1 MHIPNTGSINSG
13 YNANWLFVFTNRLQ
27 IDDKLSANVVVKP
40 IRIPPAMASSNK
52 NSKELIRSSLADM
65 GKVIENETE
74 VFLSDVHLIQQMNT
88 SEALKLVRLQDKL
101 ELLIKDSQEIK
112 QASRCPYF
120 LSISLLLV
128 FSTNQAQ
135 SNRQWI
141 AHVW

>member
-1 MHIPNTGSINSG
+1 
-13 YNANWLFVFTNRLQ
+13 
-27 IDDKLSANVVVKP
+27 
-40 IRIPPAMASSNK
+40 MASSNK

-135 SNRQWI
+135 SNRQ
-141 AHVW
+141 